1 MTTSRTIHDQ
11 LSGISVVTTR
21 VAACVDLIELDLFYD
36 YNCPFVYRSALMLDS
51 VRTSGERDV
60 KVNWRFF
67 SLTQVNYRPGSAED
81 AWTVW
86 GAADSEHVRGRL
98 AFKAAEAARRQGAF
112 DSFHLA
118 LLHARHRDGL
128 DLESAGVVE
137 HIAEEV
143 GLDVE
148 RLRDDLADPDILR
161 GLERDHQEGRTR
173 YGVFGTPTYVF
184 PGGAAAYVRLADAP
198 SGADAVGIFDRIVG
212 VTEDEPAILEI
223 KRPVRPTPD

>member
-1 MTTSRTIHDQ
+1 
-11 LSGISVVTTR
+11 
-21 VAACVDLIELDLFYD
+21 VDLTELDLFYD
-36 YNCPFVYRSALMLDS
+36 YSCPFVYRSALMLDS

-67 SLTQVNYRPGSAED
+67 SLTQVNYRPGSADD

-86 GAADSEHVRGRL
+86 GAGDSEHVRGRL

-118 LLHARHRDGL
+118 LLHARHRDGF
-128 DLESAGVVE
+128 DIESADVIEQVS
-137 HIAEEV
+137 EEV
-143 GLDVE
+143 GLDLE
-148 RLRDDLADPDILR
+148 RLRKDLADPHIL
-161 GLERDHQEGRTR
+161 GVLERDHQEGRSR

-184 PGGAAAYVRLADAP
+184 PDGSAAYVRLAHAP
-198 SGADAVGIFDRIVG
+198 SGAEAVSIFDRIVA

-223 KRPVRPTPD
+223 KRPVRPSPD

>member
-1 MTTSRTIHDQ
+1 
-11 LSGISVVTTR
+11 
-21 VAACVDLIELDLFYD
+21 VDLIELDLFYD
-36 YNCPFVYRSALMLDS
+36 YNCPFVYRSALMLNS
-51 VRTSGERDV
+51 VRSSGERDV

-67 SLTQVNYRPGSAED
+67 SLTQVNYRPGSADD

-86 GAADSEHVRGRL
+86 AAADSEHVRGRL

-128 DLESAGVVE
+128 DIESSDVVE
-137 HIAEEV
+137 QVAEEA

-148 RLRDDLADPDILR
+148 RLRKDLADPNILR
-161 GLERDHQEGRTR
+161 VLERDHQEGRSR

-184 PGGAAAYVRLADAP
+184 PGGSAAYVRLDHAP
-198 SGADAVGIFDRIVG
+198 SGAEAVRIFDRIVA

-223 KRPVRPTPD
+223 KRPVRPSPD